1 MRPNSLSEPIAHTT
15 FAAPPTFVA
24 IDFETAD
31 YGRDS
36 ACALA
41 LVRVEAGVIVQ
52 RAFHYIRPPRARMV
66 FTYLHGI
73 SWEQVAGAPGFA
85 QLWPQLQ
92 PLLAGAAFLAA
103 HNASFD
109 RAVMRACCA
118 AGAGGLERRQG
129 TGSPSLNSPVYVVPS
144 AYVAVPS
151 PCGSPLLFVSP
162 MYVSSCGKFGEFVG
176 GARFQLISA
185 EIARAM

>member
-1 MRPNSLSEPIAHTT
+1 MPPHSRPRPPAALP
-15 FAAPPTFVA
+15 AAPPTFVA

-73 SWEQVAGAPGFA
+73 SWEQVAN
-85 QLWPQLQ
+85 Q
-92 PLLAGAAFLAA
+92 
-103 HNASFD
+103 
-109 RAVMRACCA
+109 
-118 AGAGGLERRQG
+118 
-129 TGSPSLNSPVYVVPS
+129 T
-144 AYVAVPS
+144 
-151 PCGSPLLFVSP
+151 
-162 MYVSSCGKFGEFVG
+162 
-176 GARFQLISA
+176 
-185 EIARAM
+185 

>member
-1 MRPNSLSEPIAHTT
+1 MPPRTISHEP
-15 FAAPPTFVA
+15 AAERAPWPPPTFVA

-73 SWEQVAGAPGFA
+73 RWEQVASAPAFA
-85 QLWPQLQ
+85 QLGPQLQ

-109 RAVMRACCA
+109 RAVMQACCA
-118 AGAGGLERRQG
+118 AAGLLSLLSQITPQFTCEH
-129 TGSPSLNSPVYVVPS
+129 THSPSHPHSW
-144 AYVAVPS
+144 
-151 PCGSPLLFVSP
+151 
-162 MYVSSCGKFGEFVG
+162 
-176 GARFQLISA
+176 
-185 EIARAM
+185 RAHFPFDEK